1 MNNLKF
7 LFQTNSPQTPE
18 PLTILDNRITLFKR
32 SNSNQWQCRFKLD
45 SGAWHTASTHTD
57 QTAEATTKA
66 IEIYEQVRYRVAND
80 LAIKNR
86 NFRSVAVEELESLRG
101 VHRELRSKQTINDY
115 IFVLEKYLIPFF
127 GRYPVREIN
136 QHLIDDF
143 DTWRISEMGRVAKFS
158 TQRHH
163 ASAFN
168 RVLKRA
174 RSSGLLNTFDEPIS
188 LNVDGDR
195 GETRPAFSREEIDQL
210 LAFMPEWEIKVRRD
224 RTERFHAMARLCR
237 CYVEFLL
244 YTGIRTGTESMP
256 IRWKNLHW
264 HCIDQKRYLRV
275 WVSGK
280 TGPRYL
286 IARNELIPSLERL
299 VQWQASG
306 EDLDSVIEKRLDRKI
321 FVFPK
326 GDQPYS
332 LNGVFERLM
341 EESGL
346 LEDHTGKKRTL
357 YSLRHTY
364 ATFALADGIDI
375 HTLARQMGTSVG
387 MIERHYSKLTPM
399 MSAEKLA

>member
-7 LFQTNSPQTPE
+7 LFPNNSPQTPKS
-18 PLTILDNRITLFKR
+18 LTILGDKITLFKR
-32 SNSNQWQCRFKLD
+32 STSHQWQCRFKLD
-45 SGAWHTASTHTD
+45 SGTWHTASTHTD
-57 QTAEATTKA
+57 QTAEATTRA
-66 IEIYEQVRYRVAND
+66 IEIYEQVRYRIANE
-80 LAIKNR
+80 LAIKTKT
-86 NFRSVAVEELESLRG
+86 FRAVALEELESLRG

-115 IFVLEKYLIPFF
+115 IFILERYLIPFF
-127 GRYPVREIN
+127 GSYPIREIN
-136 QHLIDDF
+136 QQLVDDF
-143 DTWRISEMGRVAKFS
+143 DSWRIAQMGRVAKHS

-168 RVLKRA
+168 RVIKRA

-188 LNVDGDR
+188 LNVEGDR

-210 LAFMPEWEIKVRRD
+210 LRFMPEWEIQVRQD

-264 HCIDQKRYLRV
+264 HWIDQKRYLRV

-299 VQWQASG
+299 VTWQAIG
-306 EDLDSVIEKRLDRKI
+306 QNLDDVIARKIDRKI
-321 FVFPK
+321 FVFPA
-326 GDQPYS
+326 GDQPYD
-332 LNGVFERLM
+332 LTGVFSRLM
-341 EESGL
+341 TESGL
-346 LEDHTGKKRTL
+346 LEDHTGRKRTL

-364 ATFALADGIDI
+364 ATFALTDGIDI

>member
-7 LFQTNSPQTPE
+7 LFPNNSPQTPKS
-18 PLTILDNRITLFKR
+18 LTILGDKITLFKR
-32 SNSNQWQCRFKLD
+32 STSHQWQGRFKLD
-45 SGAWHTASTHTD
+45 SGSWHTASTHTD
-57 QTAEATTKA
+57 QTAEATTRA
-66 IEIYEQVRYRVAND
+66 IEIYEQTRYRIAND
-80 LAIKNR
+80 LAIKTKI
-86 NFRSVAVEELESLRG
+86 FRAVANEELQALRG
-101 VHRELRSKQTINDY
+101 THRELRSKQTTNDY
-115 IFVLEKYLIPFF
+115 IFNLERYLIPFF
-127 GRYPVREIN
+127 GPYPVRDIN
-136 QHLIDDF
+136 QQLVDDF
-143 DTWRISEMGRVAKFS
+143 DSWRIAQMGRVAKHS

-168 RVLKRA
+168 RVIKRA
-174 RSSGLLNTFDEPIS
+174 KSSGLLNTYQEPIS
-188 LNVDGDR
+188 LNVEGDR

-210 LAFMPEWEIKVRRD
+210 LRFMPEWEIQVRQD

-264 HCIDQKRYLRV
+264 NWIDQKRYLRV

-299 VQWQASG
+299 VTWQAIG
-306 EDLDSVIEKRLDRKI
+306 QNLDDVIARKIDRKI
-321 FVFPK
+321 FVFPA
-326 GDQPYS
+326 GDQPYD
-332 LNGVFERLM
+332 LTGVFSRLM
-341 EESGL
+341 TESGL
-346 LEDHTGKKRTL
+346 LEDHTGRKRTL

-364 ATFALADGIDI
+364 ATFALTDGIDI
-375 HTLARQMGTSVG
+375 HTLARQMGTSVS